1 MLSLALN
8 ALSLPRNIKDP
19 SALIAT
25 QQATCPDGCAA
36 QATVHGD
43 PMFKVRSEPGQTL
56 THPQVCLC
64 ADTLTEMV
72 DTLFSRSMARA
83 RTSGS
88 VRAS

>member
-8 ALSLPRNIKDP
+8 ALSLPHNFKDRSTVLTSP
-19 SALIAT
+19 
-25 QQATCPDGCAA
+25 QATCPDGCAA